1 MDHIIVQLSHFYGT
15 CKIDRARIPLCCW
28 QLSFDFSSDL
38 AWGSACRFAHRAR
51 PRLPILLTRTKIDGV
66 LTFDQEWGH
75 TSHAAG
81 SFFIPIPHFSFF
93 VLRVANRMTL
103 FSDQSRAFQLS
114 SKIPYHKEL
123 GAIKNSSSSQKHRLP
138 GKTNSQSFYKLSFP
152 FCSCRTVELRN
163 WSHCLGKN
171 LLCQINWGA

>member
-38 AWGSACRFAHRAR
+38 AWGSAARFAHRAR
-51 PRLPILLTRTKIDGV
+51 PRLPSLLTRTKIDGV

-114 SKIPYHKEL
+114 SKIHTLSQGLVLLRTAAVRRNIAYH
-123 GAIKNSSSSQKHRLP
+123 LP
-138 GKTNSQSFYKLSFP
+138 GKTNSQSLYKFSFAL
-152 FCSCRTVELRN
+152 CSCCRTSEMF
-163 WSHCLGKN
+163 SEH
-171 LLCQINWGA
+171 